1 MECESV
7 VFRVGCNDDV
17 PVFALLEVDS
27 RSFRFVVFRDGL
39 AAGAIGGGRSTV
51 CQQNIRRARATISA
65 ITCIHSRDAI
75 GRLLGAG
82 LAWAW
87 LSISRRHW
95 SWLARL
101 DSHRQSAAF
110 QLHPSFTFA
119 TLCGFISHFL
129 YCLLNILPYSVL
141 ACHRAPRYHWVSVW
155 HASRSKKL

>member
-1 MECESV
+1 MKCESV
-7 VFRVGCNDDV
+7 VFRVGCNDDAL
-17 PVFALLEVDS
+17 VFALLEVDS

-39 AAGAIGGGRSTV
+39 AAGAIGGRSTV
-51 CQQNIRRARATISA
+51 CQQNIRRAGATMSA
-65 ITCIHSRDAI
+65 ITCMRSRDVI
-75 GRLLGAG
+75 GRLFDAG

-119 TLCGFISHFL
+119 TLCGFISHAL
-129 YCLLNILPYSVL
+129 YYLLNILPYSVL
-141 ACHRAPRYHWVSVW
+141 ISSGASIPLGLSMACI
-155 HASRSKKL
+155 KI